1 MLLYKKENSLSDA
14 SALRTAALALTY
26 YGMDDHPEKNYD
38 LWQCT
43 LCHDT
48 ESLTPASGIIKT
60 SIDEIIA
67 IVEANISA
75 TVDSHK
81 AYCQYYMGNKIELIE
96 NNITY
101 TGSGNIEPRIH
112 YDTQHGFDPIY
123 EPDHIAVVYIGP
135 GTDSGIEFWHDIG
148 PTDENENKLQH
159 KEILTT
165 NDLIIFNHGFPHRI
179 SPETWGDTQSD
190 SGLHLVLFMKT
201 S

>member
-1 MLLYKKENSLSDA
+1 MLLYKKENSLSDV

-26 YGMDDHPEKNYD
+26 YNMDNHPEKNYD

-43 LCHDT
+43 LCNVT

-60 SIDEIIA
+60 SIDEIIE

-81 AYCQYYMGNKIELIE
+81 AYCQYYKGNRIELIE

-101 TGSGNIEPRIH
+101 TGSGNIEPQVH

-123 EPDHIAVVYIGP
+123 EPDNMALVYIGP
-135 GTDSGIEFWHDIG
+135 GIDSGIEFWIDIG
-148 PTDENENKLQH
+148 PTDKLQH
-159 KEILTT
+159 KETLAT
-165 NDLIIFNHGFPHRI
+165 NDLIIFNHGSPHRM
-179 SPETWGDTQSD
+179 SPEIWGDTQSD
-190 SGLHLVLFMKT
+190 SALHLVLFMKT